1 MERLRC
7 KLVFAIIVIAL
18 GAQHTRAVAYFDHSR
33 GLPQII
39 AAASDG
45 QATKPKKAKKAKAK
59 KGGGVSFYEG
69 SGETRAE
76 RDKRLSR
83 ECKGRPNSG
92 LCEGYTR

>member
-1 MERLRC
+1 MERMRH
-7 KLVFAIIVIAL
+7 KLAFAIILVAFC
-18 GAQHTRAVAYFDHSR
+18 AQHTRATAYFDQYR
-33 GLPQII
+33 GVPQITS
-39 AAASDG
+39 AASDG